1 MKKQRRI
8 HLIGIGGSGMTALAN
23 LLISKREKITGSDAK
38 ESTNTKLLRKKGVKI
53 FIGHRK
59 SNLKGIK
66 TVIVSS
72 AIPKDNI
79 ELKEVKRKKLEIF
92 NRYQYLMEILKD
104 KKIIAISG
112 THGKSTTTSM
122 IAFVL
127 DELNKKPTVYVGGK
141 SEKYP
146 LGSQWS
152 LGEYAV
158 VETDEHDKSFL
169 LTNSFVPVIL
179 NIDNDHLAKDGPYK
193 GKFNLLKEAFKEFG
207 ENSLSGKTVLN
218 LDDSF
223 ASVLAKKIKNQI
235 ISFSLSK
242 KTANFSV
249 SDLQFFP
256 AYHKYLTKGKIYH
269 HKVFF
274 SSFKLRLPGKENV
287 LNLLAALSV
296 LKAIS
301 LSYKEIKKAIK
312 ILANFPPI
320 KRRFNILHFKKGLV
334 IIDDYA
340 HHPTAIKASLKMT
353 KFSFPDYRIILVLE
367 PYRYSRVS
375 LLYKD
380 YAQSIKK
387 ANYLVL
393 LPLDSAS
400 EKPIKGVSS
409 LKIYK
414 SIILNK
420 IKPKNKVTLIKEGI
434 KKEELFEILKNLS
447 KKDNEKK
454 VFIFMGLGKISTYAS
469 EFVDFLRKN

>member
-193 GKFNLLKEAFKEFG
+193 GKFVLLKKAFEEFE

-218 LDDSF
+218 LDDRFLSGLVRK
-223 ASVLAKKIKNQI
+223 SKNQI
-235 ISFSLSK
+235 ISFSLNK
-242 KTANFSV
+242 KTTNFSI
-249 SDLQFFP
+249 SNLQFFP
-256 AYHKYLTKGKIYH
+256 AYYKYLTKGKIYH
-269 HKVFF
+269 QGTFF

-287 LNLLAALSV
+287 SNLLATLSV
-296 LKAIS
+296 LEAIS
-301 LSYKEIKKAIK
+301 LSNKEIKKAIK
-312 ILANFPPI
+312 ILAEFPPI
-320 KRRFNILHFKKGLV
+320 KRRFNVLYFKKGLV

>member
-1 MKKQRRI
+1 MIKNKSI
-8 HLIGIGGSGMTALAN
+8 FLIGIGGTGMTALAN
-23 LLISKREKITGSDAK
+23 LLIGQGFKISGSDIK
-38 ESTNTKLLRKKGVKI
+38 ESNNTKYLKEKGVKI
-53 FIGHRK
+53 FIGHK
-59 SNLKGIK
+59 ASNIK
-66 TVIVSS
+66 NAQIVVYSS
-72 AIPKDNI
+72 AIRKNNP
-79 ELKEVKRKKLEIF
+79 ELVLAKKKKLKIF

-146 LGSQWS
+146 LGSQWGT
-152 LGEYAV
+152 GEYAV

-169 LTNSFVPVIL
+169 LTPSFLPVIL

-193 GKFNLLKEAFKEFG
+193 GKFVLLKKAFEEFE

-218 LDDSF
+218 LDDRFLSGLVRK
-223 ASVLAKKIKNQI
+223 SKNQI
-235 ISFSLSK
+235 ISFSLNK
-242 KTANFSV
+242 KITNFSI
-249 SDLQFFP
+249 SNLQFFP
-256 AYHKYLTKGKIYH
+256 AYYKYLTKGKIYH
-269 HKVFF
+269 QGTFF

-287 LNLLAALSV
+287 SNLLATLSV
-296 LKAIS
+296 LEAIS
-301 LSYKEIKKAIK
+301 LSNKEIKKAIK
-312 ILANFPPI
+312 ILAEFPPI
-320 KRRFNILHFKKGLV
+320 KRRFNVLYFKKGLV

-353 KFSFPDYRIILVLE
+353 RLSFPDYRIVVVLE

-375 LLYKD
+375 LLYKE

-387 ANYLVL
+387 TDYLVL
-393 LPLDSAS
+393 LPLDSAA
-400 EKPIKGVSS
+400 EKPIKGISS

-420 IKPKNKVTLIKEGI
+420 IKPKHKVTLIKEGI
-434 KKEELFEILKNLS
+434 KKEELFDFLKKLS

-469 EFVDFLRKN
+469 EFVDFLREN